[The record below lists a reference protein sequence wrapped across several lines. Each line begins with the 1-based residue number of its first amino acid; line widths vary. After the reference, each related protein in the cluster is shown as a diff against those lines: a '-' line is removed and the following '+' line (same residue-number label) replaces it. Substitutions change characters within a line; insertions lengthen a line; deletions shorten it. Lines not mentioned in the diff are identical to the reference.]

1 MIFGH
6 AVQHNVWAWTKI
18 SPKTIKGEKNP
29 GVFCWQSIGECSDSA
44 QGDFNRDLEHIFCF
58 ITVNIGKA
66 ALQWNKAQLDVN
78 TETITLS
85 P

>member
-1 MIFGH
+1 MIFGR
-6 AVQHNVWAWTKI
+6 AAQTVERRKI
-18 SPKTIKGEKNP
+18 LE
-29 GVFCWQSIGECSDSA
+29 FLRWQSIAASSDSA

-58 ITVNIGKA
+58 VTVNIGRA